1 MTTMRRM
8 LTCSQVRFAVYISRP
23 ARVGTGADI
32 GVGAGK
38 FLEALGIFGRIS
50 SNLLEKVVCGNAN
63 FLSQK

>member
-1 MTTMRRM
+1 
-8 LTCSQVRFAVYISRP
+8 
-23 ARVGTGADI
+23 VGTGADI